1 MSRRRLP
8 PSRQSTVAKAATA
21 AVRAP
26 EALPAETADEKAR
39 REHAVA
45 LASAVTAARRSFVV

>member
-39 REHAVA
+39 RQ
-45 LASAVTAARRSFVV
+45 